1 MLERGNICHLR
12 EISFS
17 KPPSA
22 IHCGEL
28 FTLLFFTLL
37 YSTLLF
43 FTLLC
48 ELLHTLTG
56 VNVNINRVIESI
68 NLIIDSTNKRYGLLI
83 FRLLAYLEIKQ
94 HENTA
99 LNL

>member
-22 IHCGEL
+22 IFCGKL

-37 YSTLLF
+37 Y

>member
-1 MLERGNICHLR
+1 MSPESRRSQFIAR
-12 EISFS
+12 YFSFV
-17 KPPSA
+17 
-22 IHCGEL
+22 CFL
-28 FTLLFFTLL
+28 LL
-37 YSTLLF
+37 YSTLLYF
-43 FTLLC
+43 SLLC

>member
-22 IHCGEL
+22 IFCGKL
-28 FTLLFFTLL
+28 F
-37 YSTLLF
+37 TLLF

-68 NLIIDSTNKRYGLLI
+68 NLIIDRTNKRYGLLI
-83 FRLLAYLEIKQ
+83 FRLLDFLEIKQ